1 MFRTRLTRHLTFGTA
16 IGLAALAAPQHADA
30 QMLFDVNTRAN
41 PAATQSGWTPVTLD
55 NLSNV
60 SFSAIGNILLNERDR
75 GLGANSAVGSDFNDM
90 WRDFIF
96 ADERDRIIGVPA
108 GMDITISGLTANSLF
123 SVNLWAFDF
132 VSDPQRNMTWNGV
145 PYGFNGTDPL
155 PNGLAEKR
163 VTFTTMSNGAG
174 SAVLQGRIGTDP
186 GTCCNVFVN
195 GFSVTVVPEPG
206 SLALVVFGLTG
217 LGVLAS
223 RRRASRLQ
231 S

>member
-1 MFRTRLTRHLTFGTA
+1 MFRTRLARHLTFGTA
-16 IGLAALAAPQHADA
+16 VGLAALAAPQHADA

-41 PAATQSGWTPVTLD
+41 PTATQSGWTAVTLAG
-55 NLSNV
+55 LPNV
-60 SFSAIGNILLNERDR
+60 SFTAIGDVFLDDR
-75 GLGANSAVGSDFNDM
+75 NRGPVANSAAGSTVAEM

-96 ADERDRIIGVPA
+96 ADERQGSIVGPA
-108 GMDITISGLTANSLF
+108 GMDITISGLAANSLF
-123 SVNLWAFDF
+123 SVSVWAFDF
-132 VSDPQRNMTWNGV
+132 ISVPQRSMTWNGV
-145 PYGFNGTDPL
+145 QYGFNGTDPL